1 MPINLYPCGHTF
13 CESCL
18 KQIGEKICPSCN
30 SKYTLTTINYALKNM
45 TSKFGPFKY
54 VPKIKELL
62 DKDLVKKFSAANES
76 TFKAQK
82 LFAKNLHAK
91 MNDKIEEINQRN
103 DKIKKAIYREIL
115 QLEKH
120 MNSNY
125 QSNLKFCS
133 ELNKK
138 KSVWSFKCR
147 VNDENELKNVY
158 QQVTEEF
165 ESVKRKHQYIEV
177 GFPVLKFQSVS
188 LDFKLIFYDNSKR
201 I

>member
-1 MPINLYPCGHTF
+1 
-13 CESCL
+13 
-18 KQIGEKICPSCN
+18 
-30 SKYTLTTINYALKNM
+30 M

-62 DKDLVKKFSAANES
+62 DKDLVKKFSAANDS
-76 TFKAQK
+76 TFRAQK
-82 LFAKNLHAK
+82 LFIKNLLAK

-103 DKIKKAIYREIL
+103 DKNKKAISREIV

-120 MNSNY
+120 LNSNY
-125 QSNLKFCS
+125 QSNLKLCS

-138 KSVWSFKCR
+138 ISVWSVKCR

-165 ESVKRKHQYIEV
+165 ESIERKHQYIEV
-177 GFPVLKFQSVS
+177 GFPVLKFRSVS
-188 LDFKLIFYDNSKR
+188 SDFKLICYDNRKR